1 MLLVLGWGKARS
13 RALGTA
19 DPAWE
24 PEGDERSWTRTS
36 RRMQRSHWKC
46 SSVKPSAVWS
56 EVNPAALEGSSWS
69 SALHLWLHKLP
80 PAFLHLHLSLALREL
95 QGQPGAEGQE
105 KGRKASGKTETGFLP
120 FCFTTNPPILETKLI
135 NTAQSPQL
143 LPALDQLS
151 AHSEGSKPWMK
162 ALRGKLGCLTGRA
175 GTALLRKHNDDK
187 SYKDNLF
194 LFWLRRGKKKQ
205 LRKPKICRKVCGKAK
220 IVQGTPRWA
229 GPLPLLLGRL
239 LQIWSNPWK
248 GLLKEKPVYGSWL

>member
-36 RRMQRSHWKC
+36 QRMQRSHWKC

-162 ALRGKLGCLTGRA
+162 ALRGKLGCLTG
-175 GTALLRKHNDDK
+175 GLEQHYWGSTMMTSLTKIICSSFDLEG
-187 SYKDNLF
+187 
-194 LFWLRRGKKKQ
+194 GKKSSSGNQKSVERSVAKQ
-205 LRKPKICRKVCGKAK
+205 K
-220 IVQGTPRWA
+220 
-229 GPLPLLLGRL
+229 
-239 LQIWSNPWK
+239 
-248 GLLKEKPVYGSWL
+248 